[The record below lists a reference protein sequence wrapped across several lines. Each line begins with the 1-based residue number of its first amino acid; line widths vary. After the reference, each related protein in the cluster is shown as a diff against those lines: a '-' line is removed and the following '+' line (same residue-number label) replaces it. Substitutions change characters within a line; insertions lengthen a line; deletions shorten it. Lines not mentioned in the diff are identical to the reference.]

1 METYEKPDVTDYG
14 TLEELTAQ
22 GNLLN
27 ADVHGN
33 PNTAFSA

>member
-1 METYEKPDVTDYG
+1 METYEKPDVKDYG
-14 TLEELTAQ
+14 TLVELTAN

-27 ADVHGN
+27 ADVQGN